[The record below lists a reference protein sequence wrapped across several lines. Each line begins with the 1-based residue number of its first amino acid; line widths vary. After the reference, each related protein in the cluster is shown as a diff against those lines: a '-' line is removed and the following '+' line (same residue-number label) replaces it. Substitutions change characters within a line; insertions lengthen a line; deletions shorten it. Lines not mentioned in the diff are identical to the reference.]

1 MCVGRIG
8 ETMTK
13 QELNRYFWLN
23 HEIRRQKKRLERLE
37 DKLSRQNDTVG
48 DTVRDYRSGKGIP
61 VRIEGIPTDAF
72 TLPVMIRL
80 LEEEIRKNIK
90 ESERAVVAIEKYVQ
104 NINDPKVRELMRSR
118 FIDCLSWEE
127 VGAQNFIN
135 ADYAR
140 QLINKHIKQ
149 I

>member
-23 HEIRRQKKRLERLE
+23 HESRQQKKRLERLE
-37 DKLSRQNDTVG
+37 HKLSRQNDTVG

>member
-1 MCVGRIG
+1 
-8 ETMTK
+8 MTK

-23 HEIRRQKKRLERLE
+23 HEIRRQKKRLERLK

-61 VRIEGIPTDAF
+61 VRIEGMPADAL
-72 TLPVMIRL
+72 TLPVMIRM
-80 LEEEIRKNIK
+80 LEEEIRKNIE
-90 ESERAVVAIEKYVQ
+90 ESEQAVVAIEKYVR

-127 VGAQNFIN
+127 VGARNFIN

-140 QLINKHIKQ
+140 QLINRHIKQ

>member
-61 VRIEGIPTDAF
+61 GRIEGIPTDAF

>member
-1 MCVGRIG
+1 
-8 ETMTK
+8 MTK
-13 QELNRYFWLN
+13 KELNRYFWLR
-23 HEIRRQKKRLERLE
+23 HEIERQQKRLTKLE
-37 DKLSRQNDTVG
+37 DKRNRQSDTVG

-61 VRIEGIPTDAF
+61 VRIDGLPSDAF
-72 TLPVMIRL
+72 TLPVMIAL
-80 LEEEIRKNIK
+80 LEEEIRKNIE
-90 ESERAVVAIEKYVQ
+90 ESEKAAVGIEKYVQ

>member
-1 MCVGRIG
+1 MGRIG
-8 ETMTK
+8 GHMIK

-61 VRIEGIPTDAF
+61 VRIEGIPSDAL
-72 TLPVMIRL
+72 TLPVMIKL
-80 LEEEIRKNIK
+80 LEEEIEKNIK
-90 ESERAVVAIEKYVQ
+90 ESQAEAVRIERYIQTIEE
-104 NINDPKVRELMRSR
+104 PKMRELMRSR
-118 FIDCLSWEE
+118 FLDCMSWEE
-127 VGAQNFIN
+127 VGETNFIN

>member
-1 MCVGRIG
+1 
-8 ETMTK
+8 MTK

-140 QLINKHIKQ
+140 QLINKHVKQ

>member
-1 MCVGRIG
+1 
-8 ETMTK
+8 MTK

-23 HEIRRQKKRLERLE
+23 HEIRRQKKRLKRLE

-61 VRIEGIPTDAF
+61 VRIEGIPSDAL
-72 TLPVMIRL
+72 TLPVMIRM

-118 FIDCLSWEE
+118 F
-127 VGAQNFIN
+127 
-135 ADYAR
+135 
-140 QLINKHIKQ
+140 H
-149 I
+149 

>member
-1 MCVGRIG
+1 M
-8 ETMTK
+8 
-13 QELNRYFWLN
+13 
-23 HEIRRQKKRLERLE
+23 
-37 DKLSRQNDTVG
+37 
-48 DTVRDYRSGKGIP
+48 
-61 VRIEGIPTDAF
+61 
-72 TLPVMIRL
+72 PVMIRM

-149 I
+149 ILKICAITFASVGIISKNKSSPFFSDFFMV

>member
-1 MCVGRIG
+1 
-8 ETMTK
+8 MTK
-13 QELNRYFWLN
+13 KELNRYFWLR
-23 HEIRRQKKRLERLE
+23 HEIERQQKRLTKLE
-37 DKLSRQNDTVG
+37 DKRSRQSDTVG

-61 VRIEGIPTDAF
+61 VRIDGLPSDAF
-72 TLPVMIRL
+72 TLPVMIAL
-80 LEEEIRKNIK
+80 LEEEIRKNIE
-90 ESERAVVAIEKYVQ
+90 ESEKAAVGIEKYVQ

>member
-1 MCVGRIG
+1 
-8 ETMTK
+8 MTK
-13 QELNRYFWLN
+13 KELNRYFWLR
-23 HEIRRQKKRLERLE
+23 HEIERQQKRLTKLE
-37 DKLSRQNDTVG
+37 DKLSRPNDTVG

-61 VRIEGIPTDAF
+61 VRIEGIPSDAF
-72 TLPVMIRL
+72 TLPVMIAL
-80 LEEEIRKNIK
+80 LEEEIRKNIE
-90 ESERAVVAIEKYVQ
+90 ESERAAVDVEKYVQ

>member
-23 HEIRRQKKRLERLE
+23 HEIRQQKKRLERLE

>member
-1 MCVGRIG
+1 
-8 ETMTK
+8 MTK

-23 HEIRRQKKRLERLE
+23 HEIRRQKKTLERLE

>member
-1 MCVGRIG
+1 
-8 ETMTK
+8 MTK

-23 HEIRRQKKRLERLE
+23 HEIRRQKKRLKRLE

-61 VRIEGIPTDAF
+61 VRIEGIPSDAL
-72 TLPVMIRL
+72 TLPVMIRM

>member
-8 ETMTK
+8 GTMTK

-61 VRIEGIPTDAF
+61 VRIDGIPSDAL
-72 TLPVMIRL
+72 TLPVMIRM

-90 ESERAVVAIEKYVQ
+90 ESEQAVVAIEKYVQ

>member
-1 MCVGRIG
+1 
-8 ETMTK
+8 MTK

-90 ESERAVVAIEKYVQ
+90 ESDRAVVAIEKYVQ